1 MAASAPAVPASILT
15 AADGRWRTFPPL
27 PLPPPTG
34 VPICCSKSNRGSWK
48 KKRTHRDAGMRT
60 NLCENR
66 TQDNETGIQE
76 SQRVFFFYTRRFE
89 RIWKAAIRAESSGG
103 HRAAL
108 LCAGRRCRN
117 ALSPGTFWLSAHG
130 SHRGGGTQEQN
141 QSVGWKKKK
150 HRDSRKRD
158 GSFFF
163 FFFFKS
169 RKSSSVKEMKTSCS
183 AVWTRQRQETLRLFV
198 IQWQ

>member
-1 MAASAPAVPASILT
+1 MLAVWLQVHVEVHVARGAKPSYSPSLLPNWDQ
-15 AADGRWRTFPPL
+15 DGRLSPGCSGVHFDCRRWTLEDFSTAS
-27 PLPPPTG
+27 PPPPHRSAHLLFQVQQG
-34 VPICCSKSNRGSWK
+34 VLK

-60 NLCENR
+60 NICENR

-141 QSVGWKKKK
+141 QSVGWKKKNIVI
-150 HRDSRKRD
+150 R
-158 GSFFF
+158 GNEMVVSFFSF
-163 FFFFKS
+163 F
-169 RKSSSVKEMKTSCS
+169 
-183 AVWTRQRQETLRLFV
+183 
-198 IQWQ
+198 

>member
-27 PLPPPTG
+27 PLPPPHRSAHLLFQVQQG
-34 VPICCSKSNRGSWK
+34 VLK
-48 KKRTHRDAGMRT
+48 KKENTQRRRD
-60 NLCENR
+60 ENQFMWEPHTR
-66 TQDNETGIQE
+66 
-76 SQRVFFFYTRRFE
+76 QRDGNSRIPTFFFFYTRRFE

-150 HRDSRKRD
+150 
-158 GSFFF
+158 
-163 FFFFKS
+163 
-169 RKSSSVKEMKTSCS
+169 TS
-183 AVWTRQRQETLRLFV
+183 WFEETR
-198 IQWQ
+198 W

>member
-1 MAASAPAVPASILT
+1 MDAGGLFH
-15 AADGRWRTFPPL
+15 RFPS
-27 PLPPPTG
+27 PPPHRSAHLLFQVQQG
-34 VPICCSKSNRGSWK
+34 VLK